1 MATNRPNHGRTVL
14 ADSGKLIA
22 TMNQRGITVEQLA
35 QRAGCSVGTVNNL
48 LVGKAVYRNTL
59 AAIAEALDVSLAVL
73 LSQTKGQASAG
84 TVHEYLISEVLT
96 DWIVASNGLRF
107 QICRLRHLELDRQA
121 RGKRFDLR
129 DLSTDEEQRCKTWIK
144 RHPNVCSAIGNH
156 PNIARN
162 ITAFHDPIESFYWV
176 IDEWIEGETLAR
188 TLRSGKLSRSHAK
201 SLIADIAHG
210 LAALHGQEIVCREL
224 SPSSILIHQPE
235 GRAIL
240 TEFELAKL
248 IDRGPTVSTDD
259 WPADPYR
266 AGEAD
271 SDDVDTR
278 ADIYSWGRIAI
289 HVLARELPPPGQERA
304 FCESLSLPEPLT
316 ELIASATA
324 FLRSDRPNSV
334 AEVIRRLGLVDYER

>member
-1 MATNRPNHGRTVL
+1 
-14 ADSGKLIA
+14 
-22 TMNQRGITVEQLA
+22 MNQRGVTVEQLA
-35 QRAGCSVGTVNNL
+35 QSAGCSVGTVNNL
-48 LVGKAVYRNTL
+48 LSGKPAYRNTL
-59 AAIAEALDVSLAVL
+59 ANIAEALGVTLAVL
-73 LSQTKGQASAG
+73 LIESQGQGRAA

-96 DWIVASNGLRF
+96 DWIVASNGLKY

-129 DLSTDEEQRCKTWIK
+129 GLSTDEEQRCKTWIK
-144 RHPNVCSAIGNH
+144 RHPNVCSAMGNH

-162 ITAFHDPIESFYWV
+162 ITAFHDPNESFYWV

-188 TLRSGKLSRSHAK
+188 TLRAGKPSRSHAK
-201 SLIADIAHG
+201 SLTVDIAHG

-224 SPSSILIHQPE
+224 NPSSILIHQPE

-271 SDDVDTR
+271 GDDVDTR
-278 ADIYSWGRIAI
+278 ADVYSWGRIAI
-289 HVLARELPPPGQERA
+289 HVLAGELPQAGQERA
-304 FCESLSLPEPLT
+304 FCEGLSLPEPLS
-316 ELIASATA
+316 ELIVSATA
-324 FLRSDRPNSV
+324 FLRSDRPNSIV
-334 AEVIRRLGLVDYER
+334 EVIRRLGLVDYER